1 MPVIVV
7 SANDDPAAIRRCM
20 EFGASG
26 FIPKT
31 LGVEAMRNGDLAHSE
46 RRRVDA
52 AGRRSLRAAP
62 TPKPPP

>member
-1 MPVIVV
+1 MVVV
-7 SANDDPAAIRRCM
+7 SANDDPAVIRRCM

-31 LGVEAMRNGDLAHSE
+31 LGVEAMRDAISRVLE

-52 AGRRSLRAAP
+52 ARRRSRRAAP
-62 TPKPPP
+62 TPRPPS